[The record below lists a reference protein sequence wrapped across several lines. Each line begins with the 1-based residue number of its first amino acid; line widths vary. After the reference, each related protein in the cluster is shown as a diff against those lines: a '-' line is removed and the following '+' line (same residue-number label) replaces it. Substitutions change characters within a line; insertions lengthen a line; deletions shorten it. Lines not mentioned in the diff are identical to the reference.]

1 MKISKLFSLS
11 LFSLGLFAL
20 LPLHASEPA
29 PSPEETAPA
38 RNLFIPEALNFVEFR
53 MPLDVFQ
60 REVVARN
67 PDRWRSDQT
76 KTHWALGF
84 GDQPFQSA
92 MLIFDGNQKI
102 LIEIRLRFP
111 DATAAADYLQHHIS
125 PHGENRPATS
135 DRTAHFQLIYGE
147 QGITSRAWSW
157 NERVFIIVVTHG
169 TKWGS

>member
-67 PDRWRSDQT
+67 PDRWRSSPAGT
-76 KTHWALGF
+76 TWLLSF
-84 GDQPFQSA
+84 TDQPFQSA
-92 MLIFDGNQKI
+92 TLIFDANQKI
-102 LIEIRLRFP
+102 LIEVQLRFP
-111 DATAAADYLQHHIS
+111 DSEAAADYVQQHIR
-125 PHGENRPATS
+125 PRGEFQPETRTS
-135 DRTAHFQLIYGE
+135 AAHYRLFYGYPS
-147 QGITSRAWSW
+147 ITSRAWSW